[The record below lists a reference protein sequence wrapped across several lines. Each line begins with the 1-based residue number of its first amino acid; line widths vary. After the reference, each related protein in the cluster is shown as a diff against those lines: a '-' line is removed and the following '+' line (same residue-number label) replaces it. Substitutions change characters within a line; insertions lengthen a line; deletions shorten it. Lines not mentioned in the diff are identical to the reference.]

1 MLYSNIVLK
10 TKNERVFDRME
21 KYREQLDDLK
31 KEIKEL
37 EGRSTTYSGVRF
49 VSFIVAVAGLIIG
62 IYDSRSVFIA
72 IGIVLAVAFIA
83 MVFVHGKLSE
93 KLEYKK
99 AEAEVLRRYVAR
111 FGDDWKK
118 FCENGSEYLGKDD
131 LSAKDMDL
139 LGQNSPEQRK
149 DDAALQRVSK
159 ILDMILR

>member
-83 MVFVHGKLSE
+83 MVFVHGSVMTGRSFVRT
-93 KLEYKK
+93 
-99 AEAEVLRRYVAR
+99 EANIWVRMILLLRIWIFSDKTHCFSSYVR
-111 FGDDWKK
+111 
-118 FCENGSEYLGKDD
+118 
-131 LSAKDMDL
+131 
-139 LGQNSPEQRK
+139 PEQRK